1 MKTVI
6 IKAKDKNAIPLAVDV
21 LKSNGIIIYPTE
33 TSYGIGVDA
42 TKSKTVRKIFKIK
55 VRERDKP
62 ISIIVSSLDMAK
74 RHVIIDALTRRLAKK
89 FMPGPLTLIS
99 RKKNLP
105 DILSK
110 NTIAWRIPSHPF
122 ALALVKKFGKPVTAT
137 SANKSGKPQMYK
149 INDVIKSF
157 PGSVDLIIDA
167 GNLPR
172 RRPSTVF
179 DASNKKVLR
188 KGPVKERM
196 LEELLRTV

>member
-105 DILSK
+105 GILSK
-110 NTIAWRIPSHPF
+110 NTIAWRIPSHPI
-122 ALALVKKFGKPVTAT
+122 ALAMIRKFCRPVTAT
-137 SANKSGKPQMYK
+137 SANLSGKPPLYRIKEVVK
-149 INDVIKSF
+149 IFSCY
-157 PGSVDLIIDA
+157 VDLIIDA

-179 DASNKKVLR
+179 DTINQKIVR
-188 KGPVKERM
+188 KGPVKEKCISAC
-196 LEELLRTV
+196 LKD